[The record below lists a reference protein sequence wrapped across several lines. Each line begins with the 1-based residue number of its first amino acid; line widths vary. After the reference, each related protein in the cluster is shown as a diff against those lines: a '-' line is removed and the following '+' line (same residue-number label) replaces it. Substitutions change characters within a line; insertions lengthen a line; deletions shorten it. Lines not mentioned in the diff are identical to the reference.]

1 MEFAYNLDDFYRIM
15 QLSPPYQFDKAFYSL
30 FQSIDAKVV
39 PMFAEKSERKV
50 EHRKRSHNNN
60 NNHSRED
67 AKELKESWENMKAIQ
82 APPVKEKTGVEKCI
96 QEIRVCINKMT
107 SKNYEN
113 QKDKI
118 LELLATCL
126 EENDSNQ
133 EENLQ
138 KVSGFIFSVASTNK
152 LFANNYASLYK
163 ELMNKYDV
171 FGNLVQ
177 DFLNNYVNS
186 VKNIKY
192 VEPDVN
198 YEEYCMYNK
207 QNELRRSTAVFLV
220 HLVKNDVLAVTRILN
235 VIAAFQDLTNV
246 YIEEDDR
253 LNEVDEIAEILFLFL
268 KEGKDIFSQ
277 CKGEWIWKFVIIPNV
292 EKISKIPRGE
302 KVSLSSRAIFKY
314 KDMFGGT

>member
-1 MEFAYNLDDFYRIM
+1 MVFTYNLDDFYRIA
-15 QLSPPYQFDKAFYSL
+15 QLSPSYNFDKSFYSL
-30 FQSIDAKVV
+30 FQSVDAKIV
-39 PMFAEKSERKV
+39 PMFADKNERKTD
-50 EHRKRSHNNN
+50 HKKRSHNH
-60 NNHSRED
+60 HSRED
-67 AKELKESWENMKAIQ
+67 TKELKESWENMKSVQ
-82 APPVKEKTGVEKCI
+82 TAPIKEKSGVEKCI
-96 QEIRVCINKMT
+96 QEIRACINKMT
-107 SKNYEN
+107 TKNYDN
-113 QKDKI
+113 QKEKI
-118 LELLATCL
+118 LVLLSECL
-126 EENDSNQ
+126 EENDSNPD
-133 EENLQ
+133 ENLQ
-138 KVSGFIFSVASTNK
+138 KVSEFIFSVASTNK
-152 LFANNYASLYK
+152 LFAHIYASLYK
-163 ELMNKYDV
+163 ELMNKYEI
-171 FGNLVQ
+171 FGTLVQ

-235 VIAAFQDLTNV
+235 VIAAFQDLTNA

-268 KEGKDIFSQ
+268 REGKDIFSQ

-314 KDMFGGT
+314 KDMFGVGGT